1 MKNIPSDK
9 NRSDDTLFALLESL
23 PEEAFLMER
32 RGAILKCNT
41 LFAAHYGKNPQ
52 TCIGLNLYDL
62 IATVPNNPGMAARFF
77 KRSDQVFQTGK
88 RTIFEDRRENQQCS
102 FTLNPLQTPDGEIT
116 RLFIT
121 IQVISDQ
128 NHLGPEKSWNKP
140 RFSFALEAAHA
151 GVWEWNLKTNTFS
164 ISNEIWSL
172 FGLEWRNEKPSLQLL
187 AATIHPSDR
196 ELAIQTVTTATQNGT
211 ELNVEYRVCHPDGS
225 IHWLMSRGKPLR
237 NKSGKAVSYIGT
249 IIDITDSK
257 RTASDLFENKIRFNY
272 ALDAAHSGIWEWN
285 VMTDELS
292 WSDQVWGLYG
302 LKVNSRPLNHQLCVT
317 TVHPDD
323 REKTSRIVRDAVRN
337 GVGASPEYRVCHPDG
352 SIHWLV
358 SRAIPLRDSEGRL
371 TRYIGTIIDITDSKQ
386 KEILINESKTM
397 LSQAL
402 KAASAGVWEW
412 NLSSNENVWSE
423 EIWPLYGLVQGSEKP
438 SFDLWASS
446 VHPDDREMAIR
457 TVSTAARNETELNV
471 EYRICY
477 PDRSIHWLMSRGMPL
492 RDSSGLTTKYIGTV
506 IDITS
511 RKEIEIALQESK
523 TRFTF
528 ALEAAHAGVFEW
540 DIHSDKVIWSDQVW
554 ALYGMKLN
562 SMEMTH
568 KLCASTVHPDDRE
581 VSFQHVIAAASTGG
595 EIHIEYRVCHPD
607 HSIHWLICRGRPLCH
622 TDGRVTHYIG
632 TVIDNTEK
640 KQLEISLK
648 ESEFKFKSIFD
659 YAPFAIFI
667 EDIENEQ
674 LIEINNLFSQLLGYS
689 REEVVGRPATDF
701 GLYLKAD
708 ERKEII
714 STLNKRGRLI
724 NRPLKL
730 QKKSG
735 EIVSVLYS
743 GVIMPLNNRLKLLVM
758 MTDVTLQQLQQEN
771 ISQLERVVE
780 DRTEQLQLEVK
791 RLHRF
796 LNMISH
802 EYRTPLAIIRG
813 NLDIIKLKNNGNS
826 AYAVEMN
833 KIYRAVDR
841 LVEVMDVSI
850 QESRIAE
857 SFAAATVTHFEIAPV
872 IASQLEA
879 FRAMWPERCILSLE
893 NLGKSKIMGEP
904 PQIQLAIFNLLD
916 NARKYS
922 TPDSPIEINSSL
934 EGDEVVIKVRNEGPA
949 ITDDEGEAFF
959 KKYQRGPNARK
970 TAGAGL
976 GLWLVRSIISEHKG
990 LVTLK
995 GIASGIEATVHLPVA
1010 KYG

>member
-9 NRSDDTLFALLESL
+9 NRSDDTLFSLLESL
-23 PEEAFLMER
+23 PDAAFLMER
-32 RGAILKCNT
+32 NGAILKCNA
-41 LFAAHYGKNPQ
+41 LFASRYGKNPQ
-52 TCIGLNLYDL
+52 ECIGLNLYDL
-62 IATVPNNPGMAARFF
+62 IATVLNNPKLASRCKKKSAR
-77 KRSDQVFQTGK
+77 VFQTGK
-88 RTIFEDRRENQQCS
+88 RTVFDDREGNTIRS
-102 FTLNPLQTPDGEIT
+102 FTLHPLRTPEGEISG
-116 RLFIT
+116 LFIT
-121 IQVISDQ
+121 IQDSADQ
-128 NHLGPEKSWNKP
+128 KRLGSENSWNKP

-164 ISNEIWSL
+164 ISSEIWAL
-172 FGLEWRNEKPSLQLL
+172 FGLEWRREKPSFQLL
-187 AATIHPSDR
+187 AGTIHPDDR
-196 ELAIQTVTTATQNGT
+196 ELAIQTVATATQNGT
-211 ELNVEYRVCHPDGS
+211 ELSVEYRVCHPDGS

-237 NKSGKAVSYIGT
+237 EKSGEAISYIGT

-257 RTASDLFENKIRFNY
+257 QTASDLVENKIRFNY

-285 VMTDELS
+285 VITDELS

-302 LKVNSRPLNHQLCVT
+302 LKVKSMPLNHQLCVA

-323 REKTSRIVRDAVRN
+323 REMTSRIIRDAVRN

-358 SRAIPLRDSEGRL
+358 SRAIPLRDAEGRL
-371 TRYIGTIIDITDSKQ
+371 TRYIGTIIDITDSKE
-386 KEILINESKTM
+386 KEILISESKTM

-412 NLSSNENVWSE
+412 NLSTNENIWSE
-423 EIWPLYGLVQGSEKP
+423 EIWPLYGLVKGNDKP
-438 SFDLWASS
+438 SFDLWTSS

-457 TVSTAARNETELNV
+457 TVTSAARNETELNV

-477 PDRSIHWLMSRGMPL
+477 PDGSIHWFMSRGMPL
-492 RDSSGLTTKYIGTV
+492 RNSSGHTTKYIGTV

-511 RKEIEIALQESK
+511 RKESEIALKESE

-568 KLCASTVHPDDRE
+568 KLCASSVHPDDRD
-581 VSFQHVIAAASTGG
+581 VAFQNVIAAASTAN

-607 HSIHWLICRGRPLCH
+607 RSIHWLICRGRPLINA
-622 TDGRVTHYIG
+622 DGRVTHYIG

-640 KQLEISLK
+640 KLLELSLK

-667 EDIENEQ
+667 EDIQNGQ
-674 LIEINNLFSQLLGYS
+674 LVEINYLFSQLLGYR
-689 REEVVGRPATDF
+689 REEVIGRPASDL
-701 GLYLKAD
+701 GLYLKED
-708 ERKEII
+708 EREEVIGRLK
-714 STLNKRGRLI
+714 KHDRLI

-735 EIVSVLYS
+735 EIISVLYS
-743 GVIMPLNNRLKLLVM
+743 GVIITLNNRPKLLVM

-813 NLDIIKLKNNGNS
+813 NLDIIKLKNNGNNL
-826 AYAVEMN
+826 YAVEMN
-833 KIYRAVDR
+833 KIYRAIDR

-850 QESRIAE
+850 QESRVTE
-857 SFAAATVTHFEIAPV
+857 SYAAATVTHFEIAPI

-879 FRAMWPERCILSLE
+879 FRAMWPERSIISDE
-893 NLGKSKIMGEP
+893 NLGKSKIIGEP

-922 TPDSPIEINSSL
+922 APDSPIEIGCSL
-934 EGDEVVIKVRNEGPA
+934 DGNEVVIKVRNEGPP

-959 KKYQRGPNARK
+959 KKYQRGTNARK

-995 GIASGIEATVHLPVA
+995 GIASGVEAIIRLPVA
-1010 KYG
+1010 K